1 MRFGLQMRSEYPT
14 NKVVIKSER
23 DVHVFGIDLNAA
35 LPFFAIGFVAQLID
49 GALGMAF
56 GVISN
61 TALLW
66 LGVPPALATRNVHII
81 KMFTGG
87 ASGISHMMHKNV
99 DWKLFTRLSITGVI
113 GGVIGAY
120 IMSWLHLKDAKFA
133 LPYVYGYLTL
143 IGIYILWRGIGHTI
157 KEQHA
162 RIVEPY
168 GFVGGFLDAT
178 GGGGWGPVVTSNLLA
193 QGHNPRMTVGTV
205 NAAEFILAIAVSI
218 TYWSKLGF
226 GDVPVQ
232 VIGLLVGG
240 VIAAPLASRIT
251 HLIPARVMMIAVG
264 VLLICISIFGVL
276 KALKFI

>member
-1 MRFGLQMRSEYPT
+1 VE
-14 NKVVIKSER
+14 
-23 DVHVFGIDLNAA
+23 VFGFDLTAA

-66 LGVPPALATRNVHII
+66 MGVPPALATRNVHII
-81 KMFTGG
+81 KVFTGG
-87 ASGISHMMHKNV
+87 ASGLSHIFHKNV
-99 DWKLFTRLSITGVI
+99 DWKLFLRLSVTGII
-113 GGVIGAY
+113 GGVLGAFV
-120 IMSWLHLKDAKFA
+120 MSWLHMKDAKFA
-133 LPYVYGYLTL
+133 LPFVYGYLTL
-143 IGIYILWRGIGHTI
+143 MGLYILWRGIGHKI

-168 GFVGGFLDAT
+168 GLVGGFLDAT

-205 NAAEFILAIAVSI
+205 NTSEFVLALAVSI
-218 TYWSKLGF
+218 AYWSQIGIS
-226 GDVPVQ
+226 DVPMP

-240 VIAAPLASRIT
+240 VVAAPLASRIT

-264 VLLICISIFGVL
+264 VLLVLISIFGIL
-276 KALKFI
+276 NALKLI